1 MTRNHGDVVLHLPH
15 TLPSKNKP
23 FRLILTSCQAFF
35 HRNLLNFS
43 GIKMPHFIMVFQ
55 ASNSFAPYH
64 LLLGLSILFSSCSLV
79 TLINKNF
86 FILHILYL
94 LYYFYFLC
102 FRHRFELS
110 FFIYFGSGPYSRSMP
125 VFVTSHILPAFRASL
140 SKNLGFPPLYP
151 VQACC
156 MDLGFIPH
164 FPAASAAVITSSSG
178 FISSPP

>member
-1 MTRNHGDVVLHLPH
+1 M
-15 TLPSKNKP
+15 
-23 FRLILTSCQAFF
+23 I
-35 HRNLLNFS
+35 
-43 GIKMPHFIMVFQ
+43 FQ
-55 ASNSFAPYH
+55 ALSPFTPYH
-64 LLLGLSILFSSCSLV
+64 LFLGLSILFSFCSLG
-79 TLINKNF
+79 TSINKNF
-86 FILHILYL
+86 FILHI

-164 FPAASAAVITSSSG
+164 FSAASAAVITSSSG
-178 FISSPP
+178 FISSPPY